1 MRLWTKTVLSLSLF
15 SSSLRPQPPAGFSS
29 GLYPVLEKAQCRFC
43 HNDNGV
49 ASRTRLQFPPENAG
63 PDEITAFGLR
73 LSVLVDRDHP
83 DDSLLYRKPTA
94 RVAHTGGERIHP
106 GSDEEKILREWIA
119 YLASLPEDRLRAA
132 VTQGRAAQPSIVR
145 RLTQSQYN
153 HTVADLLGD
162 QTRPADQFPQEDY
175 INGFTNQAEGQ
186 SIPPVLAEAYNHAA
200 EKLARNAFRGGD
212 RNRLIPCVAKSD
224 TDPECMQRFIREFGA
239 RAFRRPVLDRE
250 LARYEKLF
258 SAEAGASKDF
268 TAGAQVVVEA
278 MLQTPSF
285 LFHME
290 EGPAGEFPNYRAAS
304 RLSYFLW
311 DTMPDPVLFGVAAS
325 GQLHGSEQIEKQ
337 ARRMLDDLKAK
348 QAMDVFL
355 GEWLRFDSLR
365 NAFRDRRLFP
375 EFNAELTAAMAEETR
390 RLFRHLVW
398 EDGNFMELFTAQYS
412 FVNNDL
418 AQLYGLPAPAQEF
431 GRVDFPADSPRSG
444 ILGQAT
450 FLALTSKPSDTSPTE
465 RGKFVREHLLCQII
479 PPPPPGVNTNLPPET
494 DDKPLT
500 NRGRLQLHLSSK
512 TCAGCHTLVDTIGF
526 GLEKFDADGKY
537 RDKEK
542 VVIYPTFDQ
551 IQKKIKTKPTEYQLD
566 LDTTAFIK
574 GIPHSEFS
582 TPREL
587 GRVLASEPACQK
599 CVVKQL
605 FRYALGRP
613 ETAADQPE
621 IDAAMEAF
629 RASQFR
635 FQRLIIAIVT
645 SKQFLGE
652 GS

>member
-1 MRLWTKTVLSLSLF
+1 MRFFIQIVFLLSVCALPA
-15 SSSLRPQPPAGFSS
+15 RPQSPSDFSHK
-29 GLYPVLEKAQCRFC
+29 LYPVLEKAQCRFC

-49 ASRTRLQFPPENAG
+49 ASRTRLQFPPDNAG
-63 PDEITAFGLR
+63 PDEIAAFGLR
-73 LSVLVDRDHP
+73 LGVLVDRDRP
-83 DDSLLYRKPTA
+83 DESLLFRKPTN
-94 RVAHTGGERIHP
+94 RIPHTGGERIHP
-106 GSDEEKILREWIA
+106 GSEEEKTLREWIA

-132 VTQGRAAQPSIVR
+132 ASTGPAAQPSVVR
-145 RLTQSQYN
+145 RLTQTQYN

-212 RNRLIPCVAKSD
+212 RNHLIPCQAKSA
-224 TDPECMQRFIREFGA
+224 TDPDCARRFIREFGG
-239 RAFRRPVLDRE
+239 RAFRRPVVDRE

-258 SAEAGASKDF
+258 LAEAGATGNF

-285 LFHME
+285 LFHLE
-290 EGPAGEFPNYRAAS
+290 EGPDREFAPYRTAG

-311 DTMPDPVLFGVAAS
+311 GTMPDQILFDVAAS
-325 GQLHGSEQIEKQ
+325 GQLHTPEQIEKQ

-355 GEWLRFDSLR
+355 SEWLRFDSLR

-375 EFNAELTAAMAEETR
+375 EFSAELTAAMAEETR

-494 DDKPLT
+494 DEKPQT
-500 NRGRLQLHLSSK
+500 NRERLQFHLSSK
-512 TCAGCHTLVDTIGF
+512 TCAGCHVLVDTIGF
-526 GLEKFDADGKY
+526 GFEKFDADGKY

-566 LDTTAFIK
+566 LDTAAFIK

-582 TPREL
+582 TPRDL

-613 ETAADQPE
+613 ETPADQPE
-621 IDAAMEAF
+621 IDAELEAF
-629 RASQFR
+629 RDSKFR

-645 SKQFLGE
+645 SKLFLGE